1 VCSSVDLEAFEQ
13 LVAET
18 LDSLPEELLEPME
31 NWQVSVEEW
40 PSPRD
45 LIEAGLSPRDRYALL
60 GLYHGVPATERDSH
74 YMAFPDLISIYKG
87 PIEAF
92 AGADEDAIREQV
104 RRTVI
109 HEIAHYWGIYEERL
123 EELGWA

>member
-1 VCSSVDLEAFEQ
+1 MDIEAFEA
-13 LVAET
+13 LVAEA

-40 PSPRD
+40 PAPRD
-45 LIEAGLSPRDRYALL
+45 LIEAGLSPKDRYALL
-60 GLYHGVPATERDSH
+60 GLYHGVPAIGRDSH
-74 YMAFPDLISIYKG
+74 YMAFPDHISIYKG

-92 AGADEDAIREQV
+92 AGPDEEDIREQV

-109 HEIAHYWGIYEERL
+109 HEIAHYWGIDEDRL
-123 EELGWA
+123 EELGWD